1 MLHKTKWRAGK
12 GSSAR
17 EQIMIANRRIEMRI
31 RVFHGASVVFNGRQS
46 VLACTIRN
54 WSETGAM
61 VRMSDWIALPETF
74 ELDIANQESGVRVR
88 QCWRRGDDIGV
99 AFLTPEDIRPNEPIS
114 LADMRARRAQKQLI
128 A

>member
-1 MLHKTKWRAGK
+1 MV
-12 GSSAR
+12 
-17 EQIMIANRRIEMRI
+17 ANRRTQRRT
-31 RVFHGASVVFNGRQS
+31 RVFQGASVVFNGRQS

-74 ELDIANQESGVRVR
+74 ELDIANTDGSVRVR
-88 QCWRRGDDIGV
+88 QCWRRGDDVGV
-99 AFLTPEDIRPNEPIS
+99 VFVPVEEQRSGEVVS
-114 LADMRARRAQKQLI
+114 LQEARARRICQVVAPS

>member
-1 MLHKTKWRAGK
+1 
-12 GSSAR
+12 
-17 EQIMIANRRIEMRI
+17 MIANRRLEMRT

-74 ELDIANQESGVRVR
+74 ELDIANKDGSVRVR
-88 QCWRRGDDIGV
+88 QRWRRGDDVGV
-99 AFLTPEDIRPNEPIS
+99 VFIAPAELRSCAVVS
-114 LADMRARRAQKQLI
+114 LQEARARRGYHAG
-128 A
+128 APSA

>member
-1 MLHKTKWRAGK
+1 
-12 GSSAR
+12 
-17 EQIMIANRRIEMRI
+17 MIANRRHAKRS
-31 RVFHGASVVFNGRQS
+31 RVFEGASVVFNGRQS

-74 ELDIANQESGVRVR
+74 ELDIASQESGVRVR
-88 QCWRRGDDIGV
+88 QCWRRGDDVGV
-99 AFLTPEDIRPNEPIS
+99 VFLTEADQPPCEVVS
-114 LADMRARRAQKQLI
+114 LAQARAKRAGLERPLT

>member
-1 MLHKTKWRAGK
+1 
-12 GSSAR
+12 
-17 EQIMIANRRIEMRI
+17 MIANRRVKMRD

-74 ELDIANQESGVRVR
+74 ELDIANRDENVRVR
-88 QCWRRGDDIGV
+88 QCWRRGDDVGV
-99 AFLTPEDIRPNEPIS
+99 AFLTQDDQAPRDVVC
-114 LADMRARRAQKQLI
+114 LAQARARRAGQDG
-128 A
+128 ACSA